1 MVALRSASGDE
12 NVAATGV
19 PSLAAR
25 AFGRPRQRALGAD
38 VGQRDRAASGQ
49 GTDAPGCTSTAAMR
63 RRMAHSTRETA
74 HGEAR
79 TAHDRGSSTFKGA
92 GWADWA
98 GPGVEG
104 RVACQDLAVRHVH
117 GSYPG
122 DAAGPVSASRDIT
135 EGLGD
140 AIRNYDPSGGTGRF
154 KSS

>member
-1 MVALRSASGDE
+1 
-12 NVAATGV
+12 
-19 PSLAAR
+19 
-25 AFGRPRQRALGAD
+25 
-38 VGQRDRAASGQ
+38 
-49 GTDAPGCTSTAAMR
+49 MR

-74 HGEAR
+74 HGVAR

-104 RVACQDLAVRHVH
+104 RVACQDLAVRHVQ

-154 KSS
+154 KSSRPDQTQQSMPSARTRAVVWR

>member
-1 MVALRSASGDE
+1 
-12 NVAATGV
+12 
-19 PSLAAR
+19 
-25 AFGRPRQRALGAD
+25 
-38 VGQRDRAASGQ
+38 
-49 GTDAPGCTSTAAMR
+49 MR

-154 KSS
+154 KST